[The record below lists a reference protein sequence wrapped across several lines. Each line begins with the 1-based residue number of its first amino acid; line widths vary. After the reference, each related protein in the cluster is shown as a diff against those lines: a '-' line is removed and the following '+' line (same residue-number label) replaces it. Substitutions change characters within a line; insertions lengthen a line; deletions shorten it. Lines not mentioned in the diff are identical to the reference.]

1 MKKLIKKEIKK
12 VEKDF
17 EAEAPAKNWRY
28 MNIPVSEVIA
38 ETAKGVLIMIDKT
51 NAIWF
56 AKKTIKNNS
65 TNGFNEFC
73 KTYTLSINVNNTYSG
88 VDLDTAEEFESD
100 AGEVILGLCVCNTIK
115 RYNKPETIATLI
127 EEFDE

>member
-1 MKKLIKKEIKK
+1 MKKVIKKVKK

-28 MNIPVSEVIA
+28 MNIPISEVIA
-38 ETAKGVLIMIDKT
+38 ETAKGVLIMIDNT
-51 NAIWF
+51 NGIWF
-56 AKKTIKNNS
+56 AKKMIKNNS

-73 KTYTLSINVNNTYSG
+73 KTYTLSINIDNKYSG
-88 VDLDTAEEFESD
+88 VDLDDGEEFEDD
-100 AGEVILGLCVCNTIK
+100 AAGVILSLCMRDAIT
-115 RYNKPETIATLI
+115 RYNKPEAIAKLV